1 MGIKRKAS
9 VLIEDFNAPPDTL
22 PVHAQPVYNMYTNT
36 TNTGSSP
43 LTSPLP
49 TLSSPSSASTVS
61 EDASSS
67 SLHHHP
73 SSSVSCSPY
82 NFWTRLN
89 DQSIPYLNSRT
100 RKRHRDGRPDDETIH
115 ETTLKKLYDA
125 QRLHLDETLLMPTDL
140 DRDLDMDMDM
150 DMGLD
155 LDDNV
160 GMSLDVHNNHYYL
173 YHEHNH
179 RHLIE
184 RRHGKMIPDNGNLAN
199 GMIGIQHRRKDHGHP
214 PVLVAAAE
222 GGGGPNQTTID
233 AFFRRKAAV

>member
-22 PVHAQPVYNMYTNT
+22 PVYLQPVNNMYNNTT
-36 TNTGSSP
+36 TNTGSSSP

-49 TLSSPSSASTVS
+49 TLSSPSSASTMS

-67 SLHHHP
+67 SHHLHP
-73 SSSVSCSPY
+73 SSPVPCSPY

-89 DQSIPYLNSRT
+89 DQKIPYLNSRT
-100 RKRHRDGRPDDETIH
+100 RKRHRDGRPDEETIH

-125 QRLHLDETLLMPTDL
+125 QRLHLDETLPMPTDL
-140 DRDLDMDMDM
+140 DLDMDMDVDM
-150 DMGLD
+150 DLN

-160 GMSLDVHNNHYYL
+160 SMSIDAYNNHYYL
-173 YHEHNH
+173 NRHHNH
-179 RHLIE
+179 QHLIE
-184 RRHGKMIPDNGNLAN
+184 RRHGKIIPDNG
-199 GMIGIQHRRKDHGHP
+199 IIDIQDRQSNHL
-214 PVLVAAAE
+214 PVLVAAAD

-233 AFFRRKAAV
+233 AFFRRKASA